1 MNFELVFKEL
11 LQKFNEQNIRFALI
25 GGFALHVA
33 GFTRATNDIDF
44 LIEADDLVKVKG
56 IMSRLGYELTH
67 ESPEFSNYWHPMKHL
82 GCVDYLHAR
91 REYTRKMLA
100 RARKHKILKN
110 SAVPVLIPEDIIGL
124 KVQSMVNNPARR
136 SLDMADIEY
145 LLREQLDDLD
155 LKMIR
160 EYFDL
165 FQQGK
170 ELEKIL
176 LLRRIK
182 DVKR

>member
-11 LQKFNEQNIRFALI
+11 LQRFDEQNIRFALI
-25 GGFALHVA
+25 GGFAMHVA
-33 GFTRATNDIDF
+33 GFTRATSDIDF
-44 LIEADDLVKVKG
+44 LIEADDLAKVKD

-67 ESPEFSNYWHPMKHL
+67 ESPEFSNYWHPMKSL
-82 GCVDYLHAR
+82 GFVDYLYAH
-91 REYTRKMLA
+91 REYTRGMLA
-100 RARKHKILKN
+100 RARAHKILQN
-110 SAVPVLIPEDIIGL
+110 SQVPVLIPEDIIGL
-124 KVQSMVNNPARR
+124 KVQSMVNDPTRR

-145 LLREQLDDLD
+145 LLRERLDDLN
-155 LKMIR
+155 LEMIR

-176 LLRRIK
+176 GRIK

>member
-11 LQKFNEQNIRFALI
+11 LQRFDEQNIRFALI
-25 GGFALHVA
+25 GGFAMHVA
-33 GFTRATNDIDF
+33 GFTRATSDIDF
-44 LIEADDLVKVKG
+44 LIEADDLAKVKG

-67 ESPEFSNYWHPMKHL
+67 ESPEFSNYWHPMKPL
-82 GCVDYLHAR
+82 GFVDYLHAH
-91 REYTRKMLA
+91 REYTRGMLA
-100 RARKHKILKN
+100 RARAHKILQN
-110 SAVPVLIPEDIIGL
+110 SQVPVLIPEDIIGL
-124 KVQSMVNNPARR
+124 KVQSMVNDPVRR

-145 LLREQLDDLD
+145 LLRERLDDLN
-155 LKMIR
+155 LEMIR

-176 LLRRIK
+176 GRIK

>member
-1 MNFELVFKEL
+1 VNFELVFKEL
-11 LQKFNEQNIRFALI
+11 LQRFHEQNIRYALI

-33 GFTRATNDIDF
+33 GFTRATSDIDF
-44 LIEADDLVKVKG
+44 LIEADDLAKVKG

-67 ESPEFSNYWHPMKHL
+67 ESPEFSNYWHPMKPW
-82 GCVDYLHAR
+82 GFVDYLHAH
-91 REYTRKMLA
+91 REYTRGMLA
-100 RARKHKILKN
+100 RARTHKILKN
-110 SAVPVLIPEDIIGL
+110 SQMPVLIPEDIIGL
-124 KVQSMVNNPARR
+124 KVQAMVNDPARR

-145 LLREQLDDLD
+145 LLREQLDDLN
-155 LKMIR
+155 LEMIR

-170 ELEKIL
+170 DLDNI
-176 LLRRIK
+176 LRRIK

>member
-11 LQKFNEQNIRFALI
+11 LQKFSEQNIRFALI

-44 LIEADDLVKVKG
+44 LIETDDLAKVKG
-56 IMSRLGYELTH
+56 VMSRLGYELTH
-67 ESPEFSNYWHPMKHL
+67 ESPEFSNYWHPVKPL
-82 GCVDYLHAR
+82 GCVDYLHAH
-91 REYTRKMLA
+91 REYTRKMLG
-100 RARKHKILKN
+100 RAKKHTVLKN
-110 SAVPVLIPEDIIGL
+110 LEVPVLIPEDIIGL
-124 KVQSMVNNPARR
+124 KIQSIVNNPQRR

-145 LLREQLDDLD
+145 LLRENPARLDLD
-155 LKMIR
+155 RVR

-170 ELEKIL
+170 ELDQL
-176 LLRRIK
+176 LKRVK
-182 DVKR
+182 DVK

>member
-11 LQKFNEQNIRFALI
+11 LQKFSEQNIRFALI

-44 LIEADDLVKVKG
+44 LVEADDLAKVKG
-56 IMSRLGYELTH
+56 VMSRLGYELTH
-67 ESPEFSNYWHPMKHL
+67 ESPEFSNYWHPVKPL
-82 GCVDYLHAR
+82 GCVDYLHAH
-91 REYTRKMLA
+91 REYTRKMLG
-100 RARKHKILKN
+100 RAKKHTVLKN
-110 SAVPVLIPEDIIGL
+110 LEVPVLIPEDIIGL
-124 KVQSMVNNPARR
+124 KIQSIVNNPQRR

-145 LLREQLDDLD
+145 LLRENPARLDLD
-155 LKMIR
+155 RVR

-170 ELEKIL
+170 ELDQL
-176 LLRRIK
+176 LKRIK
-182 DVKR
+182 DVQ